1 MAKVLGIIKT
11 FRRVGTSC
19 GTRWEPGMRTVRGR
33 GAGTRPLL
41 TRSWGGAHIVLYSD
55 GLRTCACRLDSIFRS
70 GNIYFGAVI
79 HISERQNIFQSS
91 ITYFRGGGMHTV
103 RTRWRHG
110 ENDKLELYE
119 DEEFGTRQGRTRY
132 RPGIDRYGPGDKWK
146 KICLW
151 EFTACHLYQMGMGP
165 LCLAG
170 ATRQHSGTFRWP
182 RLTPKWEML
191 MSPDDRG
198 KEW

>member
-33 GAGTRPLL
+33 GAGTRSLL
-41 TRSWGGAHIVLYSD
+41 TRSWGGAHIALYSD

-103 RTRWRHG
+103 KTRWRHG

-146 KICLW
+146 KNLPVRIHRLPFISNGNGPVVLSRCYA
-151 EFTACHLYQMGMGP
+151 TA
-165 LCLAG
+165 
-170 ATRQHSGTFRWP
+170 
-182 RLTPKWEML
+182 
-191 MSPDDRG
+191 
-198 KEW
+198 